1 LFIYFHRFYSGTG
14 VAPSLN
20 INIIK
25 PPSA

>member
-1 LFIYFHRFYSGTG
+1 LFVYFHRFYSGAA